1 MIVHKR
7 VVNNTTSGFFAKRL
21 KKKKKERKQETTASA
36 RAREIFHIIAGK
48 LDSSAAAELHRFG
61 SDEGIRTEDN
71 VCLVCN
77 GRGFTAVHGCN

>member
-1 MIVHKR
+1 MFINVSLITLHPGSSPN
-7 VVNNTTSGFFAKRL
+7 V
-21 KKKKKERKQETTASA
+21 KKKKKDRKKETTASA